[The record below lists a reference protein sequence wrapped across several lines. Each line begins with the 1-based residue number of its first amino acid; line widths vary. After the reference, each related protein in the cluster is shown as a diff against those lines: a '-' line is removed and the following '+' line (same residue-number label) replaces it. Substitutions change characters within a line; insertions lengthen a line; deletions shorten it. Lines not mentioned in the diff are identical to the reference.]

1 MFSLAALTI
10 LPGVMEEHAVNIR
23 EGVNQQL
30 RVITES
36 GKVVGGD
43 GLGSLNWTKM
53 MPFMKIT
60 TSSETEQIS
69 DTSTCIDLNRYLS
82 AFTLSSQ
89 CRVKI
94 TEMLCNGS
102 HDSLRQLERPG
113 PGHPL
118 HPGQCRR
125 VPVPGAGPPQHQPRH
140 WGLVLVYQH
149 RRPVGIRRS
158 IEQSDSAVFS

>member
-69 DTSTCIDLNRYLS
+69 QKWARTIQGGS
-82 AFTLSSQ
+82 AAPAAVEGKGACERLQ
-89 CRVKI
+89 GAAVVPGQ
-94 TEMLCNGS
+94 EPQ
-102 HDSLRQLERPG
+102 HLRQGGGVRG
-113 PGHPL
+113 G
-118 HPGQCRR
+118 GQHSAA
-125 VPVPGAGPPQHQPRH
+125 VQHLQVSQR
-140 WGLVLVYQH
+140 
-149 RRPVGIRRS
+149 
-158 IEQSDSAVFS
+158 